1 MSPIAHN
8 EVEEADETYQSIYA
22 QIAIESEIGM
32 IGFQLY
38 YKMPKCNEMID
49 FISKIYLKIKD
60 SPIEDSNSIVG
71 GSSTK
76 PYSKGRWLVLP
87 NNQAT
92 YPRVI
97 NEMLKKT
104 GLRAIILQN
113 EQIN

>member
-1 MSPIAHN
+1 MKQYEQLIALEMANIKMRGQKVIYLDVVKVQLTELQLIMSPIAHN

-71 GSSTK
+71 GS
-76 PYSKGRWLVLP
+76 
-87 NNQAT
+87 
-92 YPRVI
+92 
-97 NEMLKKT
+97 
-104 GLRAIILQN
+104 
-113 EQIN
+113 